1 MDTGKR
7 EKQGLQTLNGSV
19 LTADIIRGQKRAG
32 TNPVVAAPQ
41 TGESSRVSIVVR
53 SNA

>member
-1 MDTGKR
+1 MDTGKHKR
-7 EKQGLQTLNGSV
+7 RVVHDPSSSV

-41 TGESSRVSIVVR
+41 TWGISRVSITMR
-53 SNA
+53 SNS